1 MVIFVG
7 KRVEDEGKQIA
18 ANEWGEEIGN
28 QEAVDGS
35 DSDESRVEDAGEGR
49 WKMKRTAEV

>member
-18 ANEWGEEIGN
+18 AKEWGEEIGN

-35 DSDESRVEDAGEGR
+35 DSDESSVEDAGEGR